1 MKIMRP
7 LKIEDYNRFTS
18 VNDPQI
24 SPNGKYIAFVTL
36 KPDQEGNTYN
46 SKIWIINSETGE
58 IELSTNGFTDTW
70 PRWSP
75 NGKYIL
81 FLSKRTIKERE
92 PGNELWLL
100 PIKGGEPRLIIKSKT
115 GIIQPSWSP
124 NGRYILYRSPVISGE
139 IDSEARLIDRIPIWF
154 DGIGFTHHIQIHLFQ
169 IEVNSGEINQLTH
182 GEMNII
188 EAKYSNDGKKIAF
201 AATTNYLEPRKQ
213 KLHIIDLENGE
224 TIRLDHPDMGIG
236 PMAWCPCNERIYF
249 KGNDYKRGYPTHE
262 GIWMINISTGEI
274 RNLTGKTGYQ
284 TNLSIYYDVRGPYQ
298 SPQPP
303 IIEREEL
310 YFTLTKGG
318 THNIYKM
325 NLKTEDIEGV
335 VVGNFIID
343 NFQVKNGKI
352 VYTKITENT
361 PAEIY
366 VMENGIERK
375 LTNFNDEILKEV
387 YLQTHEKFQF
397 KASDGEIIE
406 GWLIKPVNYVEGK
419 KYPTIIFIHGGPK
432 STFGYSLMFEHQI
445 FASNGYI
452 VVYANIRGSG
462 GYSEEFAD
470 IRRKYGERDYQDFME
485 MVDYIT
491 KTYPSIDEERIGI
504 TGISYGGY
512 MTNWI
517 ITQTNKFKAA
527 VSLNGISCWLAEFGT
542 TDIGFHFVPDQI
554 GGDWWTNREEWI
566 NKSPITHADKVQTPI
581 LIIHSME
588 DYRCYIDQALL
599 FYTAL
604 KYLRKEA
611 KLLLFTEGSHVFSRS
626 GKPKNRVKRLKYMME
641 WFDKYLKSK
650 DKGEKH
656 ENTRS
661 NNE

>member
-1 MKIMRP
+1 MRP

-169 IEVNSGEINQLTH
+169 LEINSGEINQLTH

-236 PMAWCPCNERIYF
+236 PMTWCPCNERIYF
-249 KGNDYKRGYPTHE
+249 KGND
-262 GIWMINISTGEI
+262 
-274 RNLTGKTGYQ
+274 
-284 TNLSIYYDVRGPYQ
+284 
-298 SPQPP
+298 
-303 IIEREEL
+303 
-310 YFTLTKGG
+310 
-318 THNIYKM
+318 
-325 NLKTEDIEGV
+325 
-335 VVGNFIID
+335 
-343 NFQVKNGKI
+343 
-352 VYTKITENT
+352 
-361 PAEIY
+361 
-366 VMENGIERK
+366 
-375 LTNFNDEILKEV
+375 
-387 YLQTHEKFQF
+387 
-397 KASDGEIIE
+397 
-406 GWLIKPVNYVEGK
+406 
-419 KYPTIIFIHGGPK
+419 
-432 STFGYSLMFEHQI
+432 
-445 FASNGYI
+445 
-452 VVYANIRGSG
+452 
-462 GYSEEFAD
+462 
-470 IRRKYGERDYQDFME
+470 
-485 MVDYIT
+485 
-491 KTYPSIDEERIGI
+491 
-504 TGISYGGY
+504 
-512 MTNWI
+512 
-517 ITQTNKFKAA
+517 
-527 VSLNGISCWLAEFGT
+527 
-542 TDIGFHFVPDQI
+542 
-554 GGDWWTNREEWI
+554 
-566 NKSPITHADKVQTPI
+566 
-581 LIIHSME
+581 
-588 DYRCYIDQALL
+588 
-599 FYTAL
+599 
-604 KYLRKEA
+604 
-611 KLLLFTEGSHVFSRS
+611 
-626 GKPKNRVKRLKYMME
+626 
-641 WFDKYLKSK
+641 
-650 DKGEKH
+650 
-656 ENTRS
+656 
-661 NNE
+661 